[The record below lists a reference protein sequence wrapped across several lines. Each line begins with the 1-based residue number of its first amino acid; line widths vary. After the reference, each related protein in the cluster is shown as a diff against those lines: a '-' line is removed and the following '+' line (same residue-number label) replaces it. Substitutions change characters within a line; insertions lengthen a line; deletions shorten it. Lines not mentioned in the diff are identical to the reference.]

1 MTPTQKLIENIETT
15 TDVKKLEQTITML
28 MFGWV
33 MDDNNKKDYE
43 NLIEISQSRLNV
55 LMLLRGEEHPLQ
67 HLDLVKDKKKIEMS
81 VMMSIVKS
89 VIDHEQ
95 EEKKMDLSDFFSM
108 N

>member
-1 MTPTQKLIENIETT
+1 MNNETKRLIENIETT
-15 TDVKKLEQTITML
+15 TDVRKLEVTISML

-33 MDDNNKKDYE
+33 MDDHNTKDYE

-81 VMMSIVKS
+81 VMMSMMKS
-89 VIDHEQ
+89 VIDQ
-95 EEKKMDLSDFFSM
+95 EENKMDLSDFYSM